1 MNERVTTRDGDRVS
15 RRGPTRPFPQ
25 IVRRVQVGRRSALR
39 SWREVAR
46 RTISRRVHYPLLGYT
61 SAILTISAVT
71 VVIGLVLGQ
80 HVRIAN
86 ISSLYL
92 LAVLGLAALFGRG
105 PAVLASFLAFL
116 AFDFFFVAPIH
127 VFTVGDPAEW
137 ASLLMLL
144 ATALVTG
151 QLTAML
157 RAWAHTARQQQQQT
171 VTLYE
176 LAQLIAAGA
185 DLDTLVQ
192 STAERVLTVFA
203 PVGVE
208 ASTIVLPDAGGHP
221 VERAAAPRTGR
232 AIGALSLRQRGRAY
246 LAADVLRGGGVVGPA
261 MGTDGDGGAKPL
273 AVLYIPL
280 RSGGRTVGVLG
291 ISGDP
296 GIHRLV
302 TADGMN
308 PNGGQW
314 NDDALATL
322 FDAFRD
328 QIALGIER
336 ATLQQAAVHAE
347 ALRESDHLK
356 DVLLGSVTHDLR
368 TPLASIKAITSSLL
382 QPGMRWSEDEHQE
395 MIESIDESVDRL
407 SRLVSNLLDL
417 SRLEA
422 GVAVPRKDWHLIGE
436 VVSTVLDRL
445 DLAGQTRNRTVE
457 LDLPADLP
465 LVLMDHEQI
474 EEVLT
479 NLIEN
484 ALKYSP
490 ANTPIRIWACVREVP
505 AELEVSVTDQGM
517 GIPAAELDAIFGK
530 FYRVQHVQM
539 PWAPARPPTGT
550 GLGLA
555 ICRAILQAHGGVIW
569 AQSQPEAGTTFTFTL
584 PLTTGTPQGELPE
597 VIFAPGADD
606 TQPHEQETGVGDG
619 AKVSS

>member
-1 MNERVTTRDGDRVS
+1 M
-15 RRGPTRPFPQ
+15 
-25 IVRRVQVGRRSALR
+25 
-39 SWREVAR
+39 
-46 RTISRRVHYPLLGYT
+46 ISRRVHYPLLGYA
-61 SAILTISAVT
+61 SAILSIGIVT
-71 VVIGLVLGQ
+71 GIIGLILSQ

-86 ISSLYL
+86 VSILYL
-92 LAVLGLAALFGRG
+92 LPVLGLAALYGRG
-105 PAVLASFLAFL
+105 PAVLGSVLAFL
-116 AFDFFFVAPIH
+116 AFDFFFVAPVH
-127 VFTVGDPAEW
+127 VFTVADTAEW
-137 ASLLMLL
+137 SSLLMLL

-171 VTLYE
+171 ATLYE
-176 LAQLIAAGA
+176 LAQLIAAGTE
-185 DLDTLVQ
+185 LDALLQ
-192 STAERVLTVFA
+192 STAERVLAVFA
-203 PVGVE
+203 HAGVE
-208 ASTIVLPDAGGHP
+208 ASTIVLPDAAGHP
-221 VERAAAPRTGR
+221 VERAAVSSTGPSM
-232 AIGALSLRQRGRAY
+232 GALSLHQKGRGY
-246 LAADVLRGGGVVGPA
+246 LAADVLRGGAAAGPA
-261 MGTDGDGGAKPL
+261 LATRTADGVEPL
-273 AVLYIPL
+273 AVLYTPL

-291 ISGDP
+291 IAGRPS
-296 GIHRLV
+296 IHSLV
-302 TADGMN
+302 TADGAR
-308 PNGGQW
+308 PYGGPW
-314 NDDALATL
+314 NDARLASL

-328 QIALGIER
+328 QIALAIER

-347 ALRESDHLK
+347 ALRESDRLK

-382 QPGMRWSEDEHQE
+382 QPGMRWSAEEHQD

-422 GVAVPRKDWHLIGE
+422 GVAVPHKDWHLIGE
-436 VVSTVLDRL
+436 VVSSVLDRL
-445 DLAGQTRNRTVE
+445 DLAGQTRDRVVE
-457 LDLPADLP
+457 VDLPADLP

-490 ANTPIRIWACVREVP
+490 ANTPVRVSAHLQELP
-505 AELEVSVTDQGM
+505 AELEVSITDQGM

-530 FYRVQHVQM
+530 FYRVKHVQL
-539 PWAPARPPTGT
+539 PWAAARPPTGT

-555 ICRAILQAHGGVIW
+555 ICRAIIQAHGGAIW

-597 VIFAPGADD
+597 VVALPEAERDPPG
-606 TQPHEQETGVGDG
+606 TLRPLGREPRNINDG
-619 AKVSS
+619 